1 MFHNPNSPPQQATQR
16 GAMLPIV
23 IFVIIGMGILG
34 MVMVR
39 MSINLGQATV
49 ADVYG
54 ARAYLAARSGAEVF
68 LTELFPLDE
77 DTNLSLCPARTE
89 QLPSEPIVTTA
100 FSTEGLRSC
109 SAEITCDRYALPAPF
124 EGNHFRVI
132 ARGVCTA
139 GDTAGDAEHARH
151 QYSKQIIFEASDGAL

>member
-1 MFHNPNSPPQQATQR
+1 MFRNINSPPKHAQQL

-23 IFVIIGMGILG
+23 IFIIVGMGILG

-68 LTELFPLDE
+68 LTELFPLNE
-77 DTNLSLCPARTE
+77 GTNTSLCPARE
-89 QLPSEPIVTTA
+89 DPLPVELISSTT
-100 FSTEGLRSC
+100 FETGGLRSC
-109 SAEITCDRYALPAPF
+109 SSEILCDRYQMPAPF
-124 EGNHFRVI
+124 EGHHFRVI
-132 ARGVCTA
+132 ARGICTA
-139 GDTAGDAEHARH
+139 GDA
-151 QYSKQIIFEASDGAL
+151 QYSKQIIFEASDDTL